1 MEYEK
6 YEVIGEEKLSDIAKK
21 YNISP
26 EKIKEANPNAR
37 FFKTFFG
44 TSEIVECLQT
54 LKIPV
59 ERKIEK
65 KQSITHSES
74 KIFDF
79 ITSFS
84 FFRSS
89 SSSFSSISNAI
100 LIILL
105 GFTPTDI
112 K

>member
-21 YNISP
+21 YNILP

-54 LKIPV
+54 LKIPI

-65 KQSITHSES
+65 KQLEL
-74 KIFDF
+74 KE
-79 ITSFS
+79 
-84 FFRSS
+84 
-89 SSSFSSISNAI
+89 NQLI
-100 LIILL
+100 LSTIKYKYFLL
-105 GFTPTDI
+105 KLGI
-112 K
+112 